1 MTTIILTSLCSGG
14 LLTWLLRRLVRRS
27 LAPQRIPESSTPADL
42 GLTYRDVR
50 ISTEN
55 GKSLFG
61 WYLPAAGT
69 SPKPAVVVLHGWG
82 GNAEMMLP
90 LACPLHEAGFT
101 VLFVDARCHGSSDE
115 DNFASLPRFAEDA
128 ERAVA
133 WLRGQAGIDS
143 GCIAIFG
150 HSVGAG
156 AALLVASRRTDIAAV
171 ASLAAFAH
179 PVAMMRRW
187 LVLKHIP
194 YLPMGWLLLRYVER
208 VIGHR
213 FDDIAPLNTI
223 KSVRC
228 PTLLIHGA
236 ADETVPLSEAIAI
249 LAARSGDHVELKIIA
264 GSHDDFRDLEH
275 EIPAV
280 VGFLSRAVG
289 YHRVQGQLI

>member
-1 MTTIILTSLCSGG
+1 MHH
-14 LLTWLLRRLVRRS
+14 
-27 LAPQRIPESSTPADL
+27 
-42 GLTYRDVR
+42 DVR

-61 WYLPAAGT
+61 WYIPAAGT

-82 GNAEMMLP
+82 GNVEMMLP

-101 VLFVDARCHGSSDE
+101 ALFVDARCHGSSDE
-115 DNFASLPRFAEDA
+115 DTFASLPRFAEDA

-133 WLRGQAGIDS
+133 WLRDQNGIDPTR
-143 GCIAIFG
+143 IAVFG

-156 AALLVASRRTDIAAV
+156 AALLAASRRTDIAAV

-187 LVLKHIP
+187 LALKHIP
-194 YLPMGWLLLRYVER
+194 YLPMGWLLLRYIER

-213 FDDIAPLNTI
+213 FDDIAPLSTI
-223 KSVRC
+223 KKVRC

-236 ADETVPLSEAIAI
+236 ADETVPLSEAKAI
-249 LAARSGDHVELKIIA
+249 LAARSGDHVELKVIA
-264 GSHDDFRDLEH
+264 GSHDDFRDLEQ
-275 EIPAV
+275 EIPTLV
-280 VGFLSRAVG
+280 SFLSRAVG
-289 YHRVQGQLI
+289 RQYSQEQPA